1 MASRTIGTAQSTTI
15 EPRTN
20 RSASLARQD
29 LRAVRARQRE
39 QFGGIN
45 WGAACFGW
53 LVALALGAILAG
65 VLAATGVVVGLTA
78 QSADE
83 VFGDAKSTGLGGAVA
98 VLVAL
103 AIAYGCGGY
112 VAGRMSRFD
121 GARQGA
127 ATWTIGVLVIVAV
140 ALAGAILGAE
150 YDVLGRLDLPTLT
163 IGDFEPAMGGALALL
178 AVVAVTLLTAIAGGK
193 SGARYH
199 HKIDRAGL
207 VKA

>member
-1 MASRTIGTAQSTTI
+1 MATRTIGTARSTTV

-20 RSASLARQD
+20 RSASIARQD

-39 QFGGIN
+39 QFGGVN

-78 QSADE
+78 QSAGE
-83 VFGDAKSTGLGGAVA
+83 AFGDAKSTGLGAAVA

-103 AIAYGCGGY
+103 ATAYGCGGY

-127 ATWTIGVLVIVAV
+127 ATWTIGVLVIVAL

-150 YDVLGRLDLPTLT
+150 YDVLGRLDLEALP
-163 IGDFEPAMGGALALL
+163 IGDFEPAIGGALALL
-178 AVVAVTLLTAIAGGK
+178 AVLAVTLLTAIAGGK